1 MAQSLVKVYIH
12 LVFHIKTNSVMI
24 QEKDR
29 EELYAYMMG
38 IIRHCN
44 SIPIRIGG
52 TNDHVHILC
61 TLPRDIL
68 IADFVKKIKHS
79 SSSFL
84 KEKDNFYFPFYWQAG
99 YGAFSVS
106 SSIVDKTI
114 AYIDNQMM
122 HHHTM
127 TFREEYTM
135 FLKEY
140 GIDYNEDY
148 VVRD

>member
-1 MAQSLVKVYIH
+1 MAQSLVKIYIH
-12 LVFHIKTNSVMI
+12 FVFHIKTSSVMI

-29 EELYAYMMG
+29 KVLYTYMMG
-38 IIRHCN
+38 IIRHNN
-44 SIPIRIGG
+44 SIAIRIGG

-68 IADFVKKIKHS
+68 IPDFVKKIKHS

-84 KEKDNFYFPFYWQAG
+84 KERDKFYLPFYWQAG

-114 AYIDNQMM
+114 AYIDNQMT
-122 HHHTM
+122 HHHAM
-127 TFREEYTM
+127 TFQEEYTR

-140 GIDYNEDY
+140 GIDYNEEY
-148 VVRD
+148 VFRD

>member
-1 MAQSLVKVYIH
+1 
-12 LVFHIKTNSVMI
+12 MI

-38 IIRHCN
+38 IMRHCN

-79 SSSFL
+79 SSSFVKKIKHSSSSFL
-84 KEKDNFYFPFYWQAG
+84 KEKDNFNFPFYWQAG
-99 YGAFSVS
+99 YGTFSVS

-140 GIDYNEDY
+140 DIDYNEDY
-148 VVRD
+148 VFRD